1 MQTLPFADDT
11 MWSAV
16 ENRDASYD
24 GKFFLGVRST
34 GIYCRPSCR
43 SRQPLR
49 RNVTFYASADDA
61 EAAGYRPCKRCR
73 PRLAHYAPQADQ
85 IASIRAYIEQHADER
100 LTLERLA
107 AQFSLSPFY
116 LQRSFKQ
123 VTGLTPRQYAHSVRL
138 AALKNQVR
146 QQPRIT
152 DAIYAAGFQS
162 SSRAYDASQALGMTL
177 GAYRAGGAQVV
188 IFYDVQPTEIGLLLV
203 AATERG
209 VCVVRIGDDEQSL
222 IDTLAAEFPNAQH
235 IRQAAPVSQAM
246 AAINEYLAGS
256 PQPIDMPLD
265 VQATAFQSRVWAALR
280 EIPYGERRTYAQIAQ
295 AISQPGAARAVG
307 NACASNPAALVIPCH
322 RVVRGSGDLGSYR
335 WGAHRKR
342 QLLET
347 EQKHAPA
354 PRLGG

>member
-1 MQTLPFADDT
+1 MKTLPFADDI

-49 RNVTFYASADDA
+49 RNVTFYASADAA

-73 PRLAHYAPQADQ
+73 PRLVSYSPQADQ

-100 LTLERLA
+100 LTLEHLA
-107 AQFSLSPFY
+107 AQFNLSPFH

-138 AALKNQVR
+138 AALKTQVR

-177 GAYRAGGAQVV
+177 AAYRAGGAEHV
-188 IFYDVQPTEIGLLLV
+188 IAYDIQPTDIGLLLV
-203 AATERG
+203 AATQRG
-209 VCVVRIGDDEQSL
+209 LCAVRIGDDEQSL
-222 IDTLAAEFPNAQH
+222 IDALEAEFPNAQVN
-235 IRQAAPVSQAM
+235 RQPAPVRQAM
-246 AAINEYLAGS
+246 AAITEYLGGS
-256 PQPIDMPLD
+256 PRPVEVPLD

-280 EIPYGERRTYAQIAQ
+280 AIPYGERRTYAQIAE
-295 AISQPGAARAVG
+295 AINQPGAARAVG
-307 NACASNPAALVIPCH
+307 NACASNPVALVIPCH
-322 RVVRGSGDLGSYR
+322 RVVKGGGALGSYR
-335 WGAHRKR
+335 WGTDRKR

-347 EQKHAPA
+347 ELKHAPA
-354 PRLGG
+354 PRLGV